1 MEREPSCDDILAE
14 LDTDYFIQEYLTKIE
29 ATLNS
34 MEEGKSI
41 DEQIDSAGDCL
52 QEFWANYSRKH
63 LAGVLR
69 GFPKIEK
76 ALYGLELEEETGA
89 RYRDHF
95 LHMFNVFILGSR
107 ILSLFL
113 SGLEEDKID
122 NSIREFFKVEPEPK
136 EVPFDKKY
144 NAKNRL
150 FFLWT
155 LIATFHDVGIPI
167 EHLEKIRDGLNNFLN
182 HFGLRI
188 REFTLER
195 QSSLDAQI
203 NYYIN
208 LMSRMFDCR
217 IKMTNSIYEMNSA
230 RPHPYIYKALA
241 DAYSE
246 DDHGVV
252 SALCLFRSIE
262 ETFLTGYHEEE
273 KNDLNLEQ
281 CKQYVSYV
289 LEQDIARTALAIAL
303 HSCKL
308 EEHPKIFPI
317 SFDEFPLTFLLILCD
332 ELQEYFRPE
341 GISLEPITKLK
352 KMPSVKVH
360 VDEGIFA
367 IEIEIYYSQLSISEK
382 HQKQILNQA
391 QIYAQQKGEPE
402 PKTIEKLLKW
412 YWSEVMERLEQKL
425 EFRGK
430 DATVKLEVVVS
441 EITDEG
447 LLKNIHIG
455 RAP

>member
-1 MEREPSCDDILAE
+1 MEREPSCNDILAE
-14 LDTDYFIQEYLTKIE
+14 LDTDYFTQEYLTKIE

-52 QEFWANYSRKH
+52 QEFWANYSLKH
-63 LAGVLR
+63 VAGVLR
-69 GFPKIEK
+69 GFPRVEK
-76 ALYGLELEEETGA
+76 ALYGLELEEKTGA

-95 LHMFNVFILGSR
+95 LHMFNVFILGAR

-113 SGLEEDKID
+113 SGSEEDKID

-217 IKMTNSIYEMNSA
+217 IKMKNGIYETNSAS
-230 RPHPYIYKALA
+230 PHPYTYKALV

-252 SALCLFRSIE
+252 SALCLFRSME

-273 KNDLNLEQ
+273 KYDLNLEQ

-289 LEQDIARTALAIAL
+289 LKQDIARAALAIAL

-308 EEHPKIFPI
+308 EECPKMFPI

-341 GISLEPITKLK
+341 GISLKPITKLK
-352 KMPSVKVH
+352 KKPSVKVG
-360 VDEGIFA
+360 VDERTLNIKIG
-367 IEIEIYYSQLSISEK
+367 IYYSQLSMSEEE
-382 HQKQILNQA
+382 QKQILNQA
-391 QIYAQQKGEPE
+391 QIYAQQKGKPVPE
-402 PKTIEKLLKW
+402 NIKKLLEW
-412 YWSEVMERLEQKL
+412 YWLEVMDRLKNKL
-425 EFRGK
+425 NFRRNNG
-430 DATVKLEVVVS
+430 TINLELVVS
-441 EITDEG
+441 EITCEG
-447 LLKNIHIG
+447 LLDNIYTG
-455 RAP
+455 KAP